1 MTKTDTEAMFMVK
14 EFPTFP
20 DESWYESIS
29 LPISWNLVRG
39 KLKNKKVLDIGCG
52 NGWVS
57 WWARKE
63 GADVTACDIFGT
75 YIHPSI
81 PFVLAPNEKLPF
93 KDGSFDVVLTANV
106 LHHGNLNETAK
117 EVYRVLKNG
126 GRLISLQEPCINNE
140 TSEEEY
146 LKTNLQ
152 KELDLGIDEHRPSLD
167 KYKEALSI
175 FKTMEFYQ
183 MNDTMF
189 VPPIQTELKPLVE
202 ENYHGGITISVLK

>member
-1 MTKTDTEAMFMVK
+1 MTKTDIEAMFMVK

-20 DESWYESIS
+20 DESWYENIS

-63 GADVTACDIFGT
+63 GADITACDIFGT

-81 PFVLAPNEKLPF
+81 PFVLAHNEKLPF
-93 KDGSFDVVLTANV
+93 KDGSFDMILTANV
-106 LHHGNLNETAK
+106 LHHGNLNETVK
-117 EVYRVLKNG
+117 EVYRVLKEG

-167 KYKEALSI
+167 KYKRALSV
-175 FKTMEFYQ
+175 FKNVDFYY
-183 MNDTMF
+183 MGDRMF
-189 VPPIQTELKPLVE
+189 VEPQTKILEKVTTDD
-202 ENYHGGITISVLK
+202 YHGGIAIRAIL